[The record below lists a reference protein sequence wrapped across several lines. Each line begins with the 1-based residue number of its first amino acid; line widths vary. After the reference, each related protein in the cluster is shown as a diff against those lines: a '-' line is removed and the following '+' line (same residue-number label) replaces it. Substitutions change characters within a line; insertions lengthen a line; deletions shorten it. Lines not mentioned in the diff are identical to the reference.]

1 MLTIFKLNNK
11 VKGPHNEVSFLLV
24 VKELTYFKC
33 VTIIVTKQ
41 LSLIAVINI
50 FSIIVTVVV
59 TIKINHKTTKN
70 VKTLNSNKRK
80 ETGMLKRFKFY
91 MISGIVLV
99 LLIVCNFVDKPI
111 AKVGEVKDTVM
122 MKLHTKE
129 SMAQIDGQ
137 TIYFKKIGEG
147 KPPLLMLHG
156 FGGSSDGFSDI
167 YPELARDHTIIAVD
181 ILGFGRSS
189 KPIDFEYSF
198 PAQVNL
204 YYKLMKKL
212 GYDQFAVLGHSMGG
226 EMSLNLA
233 YLYPDAV
240 THLILADS
248 TGIESFQQK
257 KVMKCRHYRQT
268 YKR

>member
-1 MLTIFKLNNK
+1 M
-11 VKGPHNEVSFLLV
+11 V

-91 MISGIVLV
+91 LISGIVLV

-147 KPPLLMLHG
+147 SLLYLCCTGLVVLLMDLVI
-156 FGGSSDGFSDI
+156 FI
-167 YPELARDHTIIAVD
+167 R
-181 ILGFGRSS
+181 
-189 KPIDFEYSF
+189 
-198 PAQVNL
+198 NL
-204 YYKLMKKL
+204 REITRLL
-212 GYDQFAVLGHSMGG
+212 QWIF
-226 EMSLNLA
+226 
-233 YLYPDAV
+233 
-240 THLILADS
+240 
-248 TGIESFQQK
+248 
-257 KVMKCRHYRQT
+257 
-268 YKR
+268 

>member
-1 MLTIFKLNNK
+1 M
-11 VKGPHNEVSFLLV
+11 V
-24 VKELTYFKC
+24 VKELTYFKY

-80 ETGMLKRFKFY
+80 GTGMLKRFKFY
-91 MISGIVLV
+91 LISGIVLV

-122 MKLHTKE
+122 MKLNTKE

-137 TIYFKKIGEG
+137 TIYFKKLVR

-189 KPIDFEYSF
+189 KPVDFEYSF

-212 GYDQFAVLGHSMGG
+212 GYDRLRCSVIQWAERCPS
-226 EMSLNLA
+226 
-233 YLYPDAV
+233 
-240 THLILADS
+240 I
-248 TGIESFQQK
+248 
-257 KVMKCRHYRQT
+257 
-268 YKR
+268 

>member
-1 MLTIFKLNNK
+1 
-11 VKGPHNEVSFLLV
+11 
-24 VKELTYFKC
+24 
-33 VTIIVTKQ
+33 
-41 LSLIAVINI
+41 
-50 FSIIVTVVV
+50 
-59 TIKINHKTTKN
+59 
-70 VKTLNSNKRK
+70 
-80 ETGMLKRFKFY
+80 MLKRFKFY

-122 MKLHTKE
+122 MKINTKE

-257 KVMKCRHYRQT
+257 ESYEVAATIDRLT
-268 YKR
+268 NGN

>member
-1 MLTIFKLNNK
+1 
-11 VKGPHNEVSFLLV
+11 
-24 VKELTYFKC
+24 
-33 VTIIVTKQ
+33 
-41 LSLIAVINI
+41 
-50 FSIIVTVVV
+50 
-59 TIKINHKTTKN
+59 
-70 VKTLNSNKRK
+70 
-80 ETGMLKRFKFY
+80 
-91 MISGIVLV
+91 
-99 LLIVCNFVDKPI
+99 
-111 AKVGEVKDTVM
+111 
-122 MKLHTKE
+122 
-129 SMAQIDGQ
+129 
-137 TIYFKKIGEG
+137 
-147 KPPLLMLHG
+147 MLHG

-167 YPELARDHTIIAVD
+167 YPELVRDHTIIAVD

-189 KPIDFEYSF
+189 KPVDFQYSF

-257 KVMKCRHYRQT
+257 KVMKYHRYRRT
-268 YKR
+268 YKL

>member
-1 MLTIFKLNNK
+1 
-11 VKGPHNEVSFLLV
+11 
-24 VKELTYFKC
+24 
-33 VTIIVTKQ
+33 
-41 LSLIAVINI
+41 
-50 FSIIVTVVV
+50 
-59 TIKINHKTTKN
+59 
-70 VKTLNSNKRK
+70 
-80 ETGMLKRFKFY
+80 
-91 MISGIVLV
+91 
-99 LLIVCNFVDKPI
+99 
-111 AKVGEVKDTVM
+111 
-122 MKLHTKE
+122 
-129 SMAQIDGQ
+129 
-137 TIYFKKIGEG
+137 
-147 KPPLLMLHG
+147 MLHG

-167 YPELARDHTIIAVD
+167 YPELARDHIIAVD

-204 YYKLMKKL
+204 YYKLMKSS
-212 GYDQFAVLGHSMGG
+212 DTHQFAVLGHSMGG

>member
-1 MLTIFKLNNK
+1 
-11 VKGPHNEVSFLLV
+11 
-24 VKELTYFKC
+24 
-33 VTIIVTKQ
+33 
-41 LSLIAVINI
+41 
-50 FSIIVTVVV
+50 
-59 TIKINHKTTKN
+59 
-70 VKTLNSNKRK
+70 
-80 ETGMLKRFKFY
+80 MLKRFKFY
-91 MISGIVLV
+91 LISGIVLV

-204 YYKLMKKL
+204 YYKLMKSSIRSVC
-212 GYDQFAVLGHSMGG
+212 GARSFNGRRDVTEFSVFISGRSDASHFSR
-226 EMSLNLA
+226 
-233 YLYPDAV
+233 LY
-240 THLILADS
+240 
-248 TGIESFQQK
+248 
-257 KVMKCRHYRQT
+257 RN
-268 YKR
+268 